1 MNIRFNGGAWL
12 LLGLALLFI
21 SSFKE
26 LNGNPIVVSAGLFCL
41 LVAGIRGIRRLRSDR
56 NDKVNDGVAE
66 NNAAVIQ
73 TVYRQLLEDDGKKND
88 ETFAK
93 LCYLILQN
101 AEHAD
106 AALKFAKQQAS
117 AQGESLS
124 IERVAYSILVGQ
136 MYVKKGIEP
145 NQNEKFIAFTA
156 VKKVIGWKGEKAQ
169 STSEDRRTM
178 PSSQYTVTGLGGWMA
193 VFIVDV
199 ATWTLVCATGVLS
212 FLMILITGDYNSNAD
227 ISSLILVGLLLLYSM
242 AVFILGAWL
251 LGLLIKRRKL
261 AIKVG
266 MIFSIVTLGLLWIPY
281 LHESRRVKNTL
292 VR

>member
-73 TVYRQLLEDDGKKND
+73 AVYRQLLKDDGKKND

-106 AALKFAKQQAS
+106 AALKFAKQQS
-117 AQGESLS
+117 LAQGEELS
-124 IERVAYSILVGQ
+124 IKRVAYSILVGQ
-136 MYVKKGIEP
+136 MYVQKGSEP
-145 NQNEKFIAFTA
+145 SQDEKFIAFTA
-156 VKKVIGWKGEKAQ
+156 VKNVIGWESEK
-169 STSEDRRTM
+169 E
-178 PSSQYTVTGLGGWMA
+178 PSMAGDCTATPLGQYTKIGLGGWLT
-193 VFIVDV
+193 VFIINVI
-199 ATWTLVCATGVLS
+199 AWTLICIVGCLSVLVIFATGGFNPDIDALS
-212 FLMILITGDYNSNAD
+212 VIMLILLIIPPVAISYLGVWLLILI
-227 ISSLILVGLLLLYSM
+227 V
-242 AVFILGAWL
+242 
-251 LGLLIKRRKL
+251 KRRKL
-261 AIKVG
+261 AIKIGKV
-266 MIFSIVTLGLLWIPY
+266 FSGITLGIIWIFY
-281 LHESRRVKNTL
+281 LHGSKRVKNTL